1 MVFQEIKPR
10 YLYLQG
16 NPFSLEDNYFRN
28 GYGDRKL
35 DDTFIK
41 RRKSY
46 LNPNI
51 YQSHFDLGVLNQIGI
66 GLYFILGKC
75 DFLTK
80 IPMRPGG
87 LTSTSSV
94 FLFPYSPYFTTIPHD
109 TCYSELQLSFL
120 PYPLIQNTM
129 SLFPFFSHI
138 DPLRQ

>member
-10 YLYLQG
+10 SLCLQG

-28 GYGDRKL
+28 GYSNGKL
-35 DDTFIK
+35 DATLIK
-41 RRKSY
+41 CRKSY
-46 LNPNI
+46 WNPNT

-66 GLYFILGKC
+66 GLYFILGKF

-80 IPMRPGG
+80 IPVRPGG
-87 LTSTSSV
+87 LTSTSSL
-94 FLFPYSPYFTTIPHD
+94 FLFPYPPYFTTLPHG
-109 TCYSELQLSFL
+109 TCYSELQLSLL

-129 SLFPFFSHI
+129 SLFPYFLNI